1 MKSFKE
7 VTIVIV
13 SYKSKK
19 KILNFLK
26 NLSENYRILIIENS
40 DDKSIKYEIEKL
52 FQNVEIYFTR
62 NIGYGSSANYA
73 RTKIK
78 TDYFFFI

>member
-19 KILNFLK
+19 KILKFIK

-73 RTKIK
+73 RTK
-78 TDYFFFI
+78 

>member
-19 KILNFLK
+19 ILKFIK

-78 TDYFFFI
+78 TDYFFI